1 MRINSI
7 NTISFQGKNTA
18 GKNIVK
24 SLEKNLP
31 NVSKKDEPVQLAQ
44 KEQKNWIEYQKLKER
59 EAAQR
64 TMIEDLGS
72 LWDD

>member
-7 NTISFQGKNTA
+7 NTISFQGRNTTT
-18 GKNIVK
+18 KNITKVVK
-24 SLEKNLP
+24 NKLSK
-31 NVSKKDEPVQLAQ
+31 VSNKDKLIPQAQ
-44 KEQKNWIEYQKLKER
+44 KEQRNWTEYQKLKEK

-72 LWDD
+72 LWD